1 MDDTD
6 LMLAPLSGRPVT
18 PDVID
23 SARRYL
29 TMLCSLL
36 EDARQLVPTLVPPR
50 SGAWRSA
57 AADHYIEG
65 LGDLRV
71 QLFGARDRLADAAS
85 LLEERIRRLQAE
97 LDAQVH
103 VPMPVHVPRSA
114 AER

>member
-29 TMLCSLL
+29 RMLSSLV
-36 EDARQLVPTLVPPR
+36 DDVRHLVPTLVPPH
-50 SGAWRSA
+50 SGSWRSA
-57 AADHYIEG
+57 AADQYVEG

-85 LLEERIRRLQAE
+85 LLEDRIRRLQAE
-97 LDAQVH
+97 LDAQVQ
-103 VPMPVHVPRSA
+103 VPLPLHVPRSA
-114 AER
+114 TDR